1 MPVDREHA
9 EQLFKKVWDKRITRS
24 GSKELLEWI
33 EETDFFRAPASRQY
47 HLAVAGGL
55 CQHSLNVY
63 KRLKKLLQNEY
74 GDSCPYSEETVAIVA
89 LLHDLCKADMYK
101 ESWKNQKTYD
111 PEKVAAA
118 MGYGVKHDAQGD
130 FIWESVPTYT
140 IEEDLVFGHGEKSV
154 FLIMMHMPLSIAEAQ
169 AIRFHMSS
177 WKSEDKDLCGK
188 AYEQNPLAYFLHV
201 ADEMATYFDEKE

>member
-101 ESWKNQKTYD
+101 ES
-111 PEKVAAA
+111 
-118 MGYGVKHDAQGD
+118 
-130 FIWESVPTYT
+130 
-140 IEEDLVFGHGEKSV
+140 
-154 FLIMMHMPLSIAEAQ
+154 
-169 AIRFHMSS
+169 
-177 WKSEDKDLCGK
+177 
-188 AYEQNPLAYFLHV
+188 
-201 ADEMATYFDEKE
+201 